1 MAFVYEDAQSGDCRV
16 VNGEEAAQF
25 LYEASKPQRSHRF
38 SAAAKPKHFSP
49 QMLLASM
56 KRNPMAKV
64 ALGQHGYLFWDAA
77 VVWYEVLY
85 IPHHLM
91 GQELPTGRWMHS
103 HYHIAH
109 VPAADQNT
117 ANWEAEQLNL
127 GQIIDVRKVK

>member
-1 MAFVYEDAQSGDCRV
+1 MAFVYQDAQSGDCRIV
-16 VNGEEAAQF
+16 TNEKAYALLNQ
-25 LYEASKPQRSHRF
+25 
-38 SAAAKPKHFSP
+38 AAKPKHFSP

-56 KRNPMAKV
+56 KRNPMSKV
-64 ALGQHGYLFWDAA
+64 AFDQHGYLFWDAA

-103 HYHIAH
+103 HYYIAH